1 MIPRTVQ
8 MAKEV
13 LATFTGPQYD
23 DYGNIILN
31 GYSYYYP
38 SVNTAGAKGS
48 LDAVSLTAGTG
59 YVNGTYTG
67 VFLSSEGGGNYGYAD
82 ITVAGGTPTVV
93 TLTSGGSGFTVGE
106 KIYLGNLPQTAPGTG
121 TPAYLTVSFVNESG
135 VTPALKGWTN
145 NYQEYYTQL
154 QPNGYGVNPGDPTMF
169 EYDVHS
175 FTPYEG
181 PITGINGFLNNGT
194 GYTPGTYLGVA
205 TTTSGIGTGATL
217 DVIVSPATGSVTT
230 VSLLSGGYGYP
241 VSSSF
246 TASLTQALTGGGYGL
261 RLSGTTNG
269 SGAVA
274 TVTIPAGFA
283 GINYQVGDIV
293 QIDGGT
299 AQVSI
304 TGVTTTGVVT
314 SMTLVAA
321 GANYSVGDTLYPTLV
336 PGAGASIQVT
346 DIDLQ
351 NITGGGDSKWAQP
364 PHRLINEQVA
374 DFVPPGPNQQ
384 AIQYSAILYP
394 VADNPTP
401 PPIDTL

>member
-1 MIPRTVQ
+1 MIPRTVL
-8 MAKEV
+8 MAQEV
-13 LATFTGPQYD
+13 AAQFTPTQLD

-31 GYSYYYP
+31 GYATTGPNTTGKMSWAWPDSPLLPAVPLP
-38 SVNTAGAKGS
+38 SV
-48 LDAVSLTAGTG
+48 
-59 YVNGTYTG
+59 
-67 VFLSSEGGGNYGYAD
+67 
-82 ITVAGGTPTVV
+82 
-93 TLTSGGSGFTVGE
+93 TSVQ
-106 KIYLGNLPQTAPGTG
+106 P
-121 TPAYLTVSFVNESG
+121 V
-135 VTPALKGWTN
+135 LKGWTT

-154 QPNGYGVNPGDPTMF
+154 PVNAYGVNPGDPTMF

-181 PITGINGFLNNGT
+181 PITDINGFLNNGT

-217 DVIVSPATGSVTT
+217 DVVVSSAIGSVTA

-241 VSSSF
+241 ASSSF

-261 RLSGTTNG
+261 KLSGTTNG
-269 SGAVA
+269 LGAVA
-274 TVTIPAGFA
+274 TVTIPVGFE
-283 GINYQVGDIV
+283 GVNYQVGDIV

-304 TGVTTTGVVT
+304 TGVGPTGIVT
-314 SMTLVAA
+314 SMTLVAT
-321 GANYSVGDTLYPTLV
+321 GANYSVGDVLYPTLV

-346 DIDLQ
+346 GIDLQ
-351 NITGGGDSKWAQP
+351 NITGGGNPQWAQP
-364 PHRLINEQVA
+364 PHRLINQTVA

-394 VADNPTP
+394 VADNPVAP
-401 PPIDTL
+401 PVDIL